1 MLGDFIYSGEVENAA
16 YEYDTPSDYS
26 VPAKFEKAV
35 KKFLLL
41 AAVFICGAL
50 IWIFGI
56 SPCMVPVKIDVQG
69 ISGFGKMDVLAW
81 AGIDSGATYIS
92 VNAKEAELRL
102 AGYHLVESAK
112 VIKRFPDKLS
122 IFLEPRLAVAIAL
135 ARVNDRIRPVYFDRH
150 GVAVRIGNGKGEL
163 AAPWLPVVSG
173 VLDDSEPM
181 MLGMQ
186 LPAVYLPLFSR
197 IGAISDE
204 DPRIWQAIS
213 EIEIAK
219 KSDGLFDLVI
229 YPVHDSIRLRMR
241 SDINKDS
248 IYYAL
253 LMFDVYRQIGDSP
266 YEIDVRSGLGVVKAK
281 EDSFGR

>member
-1 MLGDFIYSGEVENAA
+1 MLGDFIYSGEVDNAA
-16 YEYDTPSDYS
+16 YEYEVPSPS
-26 VPAKFEKAV
+26 APAKFEKAV

-41 AAVFICGAL
+41 AAVFICGGL

-69 ISGFGKMDVLAW
+69 FPGFDREDVLGC
-81 AGIDSGATYIS
+81 AGIDNGATFIS
-92 VNAKEAELRL
+92 INAREAEMRL
-102 AGYHLVESAK
+102 AGFHLVESVK
-112 VIKRFPDKLS
+112 VIKRFPDRLT
-122 IFLEPRLAVAIAL
+122 IFLEPRLAVAMVL
-135 ARVNDRIRPVYFDRH
+135 ARVNGRIRPVYFDRH
-150 GVAVRIGNGKGEL
+150 GVAVRIGNGAGEL
-163 AAPWLPVVSG
+163 AASWLPIVSG
-173 VLDDSEPM
+173 VLDESEPM

-186 LPAVYLPLFSR
+186 LPAAYLPLFSR
-197 IGAISDE
+197 IGAICDE

-213 EIEIAK
+213 EIGIAK

-241 SDINKDS
+241 SDISKDS

-281 EDSFGR
+281 EASFGR